1 MDQRHRPAHVQP
13 AGGLTLP
20 GATLWFELM
29 DTSAADGTPLAIERI
44 KLTIQ

>member
-1 MDQRHRPAHVQP
+1 MDQRHRPTGIQP

-29 DTSAADGTPLAIERI
+29 DTSAADDSPLAIKRI